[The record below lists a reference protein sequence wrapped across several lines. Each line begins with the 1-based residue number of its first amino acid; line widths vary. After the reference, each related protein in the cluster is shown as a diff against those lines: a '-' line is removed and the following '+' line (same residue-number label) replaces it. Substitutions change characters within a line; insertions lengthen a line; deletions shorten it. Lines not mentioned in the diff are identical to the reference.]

1 MARTLLDIFV
11 IWPMPAVWL
20 TFAGLLIFRRR
31 SGRAIAAA
39 GIVLLVVGSLPVTG
53 QTMLTIL
60 ASGAPRYESGRT
72 DPATLDAVVVALAGA
87 FPDSAGRWWP
97 LPGSIVRTVR
107 GQHLQRET
115 GLPLMVLGGAPLL
128 GQSEPE
134 AVAVQRL
141 IQLAPDVS
149 VESTARDSY
158 ETAQA
163 VAAQLARMSLPDRP
177 RRVLLVTSNSHI
189 MRMSASLRRFG
200 VGVVGAPLAYAEDRR
215 LLRADI
221 LDFVPSAR
229 GMGNV
234 RVALREFVGIGWYL
248 VTGRIRLRDL

>member
-1 MARTLLDIFV
+1 RL
-11 IWPMPAVWL
+11 
-20 TFAGLLIFRRR
+20 
-31 SGRAIAAA
+31 GRALLALGA
-39 GIVLLVVGSLPVTG
+39 VLLVGGSMPVTG
-53 QTMLTIL
+53 QAMLSVL
-60 ASGAPRYESGRT
+60 ASGAPRYEAGRT
-72 DPATLDAVVVALAGA
+72 DLATLDAVVVALAGS
-87 FPDSAGRWWP
+87 FPDGTGRWWP

-107 GQHLQRET
+107 GQHLQREN
-115 GLPLMVLGGAPLL
+115 GVPRMVLGGAPLP
-128 GQSEPE
+128 GQTEPE

-141 IQLAPDVS
+141 ISLDAEVS

-163 VAAQLARMSLPDRP
+163 VAAQLARMPLPDRP

-234 RVALREFVGIGWYL
+234 RVAWREFVGIGWYL
-248 VTGRIRLRDL
+248 ATGRIRLRDF

>member
-1 MARTLLDIFV
+1 LARTLLDIFV

-20 TFAGLLIFRRR
+20 TFAGLLIFCRRL
-31 SGRAIAAA
+31 GRALLALGA
-39 GIVLLVVGSLPVTG
+39 VLLVVGSMPVTG
-53 QTMLTIL
+53 QTMLAIL

-72 DPATLDAVVVALAGA
+72 DPATLDAVVVPLSGA
-87 FPDSAGRWWP
+87 FGDPAERWWP

-115 GLPLMVLGGAPLL
+115 GLPLMVLGGAPLP
-128 GQSEPE
+128 GQTEPE

-141 IQLAPDVS
+141 ISLDAEVS

-158 ETAQA
+158 ETARA
-163 VAAQLARMSLPDRP
+163 VAAQLARMPLPERP
-177 RRVLLVTSNSHI
+177 RRVLLVSSSSHI

-200 VGVVGAPLAYAEDRR
+200 VGVVGAPLAYAEDLR
-215 LLRADI
+215 LMRADI

>member
-11 IWPMPAVWL
+11 IWPMPGVWL
-20 TFAGLLIFRRR
+20 AFAGSLICRRR
-31 SGRAIAAA
+31 FGRAVLAT
-39 GIVLLVVGSLPVTG
+39 GIVLLVIGSLPVTG
-53 QTMLTIL
+53 QAMLAVL

-72 DPATLDAVVVALAGA
+72 DPATLDAVVVPLAGA
-87 FPDSAGRWWP
+87 FGDSAGRWWP
-97 LPGSIVRTVR
+97 LPRSIVRTVR
-107 GQHLQRET
+107 GQHLQSET
-115 GLPLMVLGGAPLL
+115 GLPLMVLGGAPLP
-128 GQSEPE
+128 GQTEPE
-134 AVAVQRL
+134 ALAVQRL
-141 IQLAPDVS
+141 IKLAPDVS

-163 VAAQLARMSLPDRP
+163 VAAQLARMPLPDRP
-177 RRVLLVTSNSHI
+177 RRVLLVTSGPHV

-200 VGVVGAPLAYAEDRR
+200 VGVVAAPTAYVGDLR

-229 GMGNV
+229 GMSGV
-234 RVALREFVGIGWYL
+234 RAAMREFVGIGWYL